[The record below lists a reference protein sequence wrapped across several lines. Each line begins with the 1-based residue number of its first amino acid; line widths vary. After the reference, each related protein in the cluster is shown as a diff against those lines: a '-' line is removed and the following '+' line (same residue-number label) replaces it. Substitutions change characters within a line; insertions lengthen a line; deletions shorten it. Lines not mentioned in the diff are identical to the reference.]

1 MAFCGGKKARRTDFA
16 IKALIYILLT
26 ILSVTTVFPL
36 FWMVS
41 SSFKTTQEMYSNKW
55 LFPEHIHW
63 ANYVTAWQGVNFVKY
78 FGNSLIISITA
89 VGGMTLVGAMA
100 AYALTRYAFP
110 GRDKLLFYF
119 IGGQMIPSAMV
130 LIPLFVL
137 LHRLG
142 LRNTR
147 IGIILTYIAGGLP
160 FVVFLLQGFFRSM
173 SREVEEA
180 ARIDGCSEFGIFF
193 RIVLPLAK
201 TGLSTVIIFQFMWVW
216 NEFILALVLLQRDDV
231 KTLTVGLFSGLGQ
244 YVSNYPVLFAGLTM
258 ASMPVLVVYLVF
270 QRHFVKGIMAGAVKG

>member
-1 MAFCGGKKARRTDFA
+1 MVFSGAKKARRTDLA
-16 IKALIYILLT
+16 VKMVTYILLT
-26 ILSVTTVFPL
+26 MLSVTTVFPL

-55 LFPEHIHW
+55 LLPERIHW
-63 ANYVTAWQGVNFVKY
+63 SNYVTAWQGVNFVKY
-78 FGNSLIISITA
+78 FGNSLIVSITA

-100 AYALTRYAFP
+100 AYALTRYVFP

-119 IGGQMIPSAMV
+119 VGGQMIPSAMV

-147 IGIILTYIAGGLP
+147 IGIVLTYIAGGLP

-173 SREVEEA
+173 PREVEEA

-201 TGLSTVIIFQFMWVW
+201 AGLSTVIIFQFMWVW

-258 ASMPVLVVYLVF
+258 SSLPVMVVYLVF
-270 QRHFVKGIMAGAVKG
+270 QRYFVKGIMAGAVKG